1 MNLEPSD
8 HRESIRRCNAI
19 YEKFSDSEKM
29 YFNLLNKELTKDCR
43 KFEWSCWLNN
53 RIEADI
59 KQAEIQFRSLVIGL
73 LVALIF
79 IWGVIFFSVLGK
91 NYANYVALILLYLW
105 LISDAVHVASLI
117 TNLKLK
123 KSEVSIE
130 KILSEKSIIEL
141 DRNNFFIRDA
151 LEDLVESIEKDG
163 LLFAEEKYMPLITE
177 GIALIV
183 KNKHRFADIT
193 WR

>member
-1 MNLEPSD
+1 
-8 HRESIRRCNAI
+8 
-19 YEKFSDSEKM
+19 M
-29 YFNLLNKELTKDCR
+29 YFNLLNTELTKDCR
-43 KFEWSCWLNN
+43 KLEWSCWLNN

-59 KQAEIQFRSLVIGL
+59 KHAEIQLRSLVIGL

-105 LISDAVHVASLI
+105 LISDAVHVANLI
-117 TNLKLK
+117 PNLKLK

-177 GIALIV
+177 GIAQIV